1 MGVIQKQSISGTIYS
16 YLGVL
21 LGFITT
27 GWLFPRIL
35 STEEV
40 GLLRILVS
48 YSVLFAQFATLGI
61 NSVSVRLFPYF
72 RDPGK
77 KHHGFL
83 GLTLLV
89 GLVGF
94 ILSTGIYLLLK
105 PLFISNAAGKSTLFI
120 EYFYYVVPLILF
132 TLLFYLF
139 DTYFRVLYNAV
150 KGIVYKEVIQRVLIL
165 AAILLYF
172 FKVIDFEWLVIL
184 YVLAFVS
191 PALFLMGALIKDKKF
206 FIKPDL
212 NYIDHKM
219 AREMRNVAF
228 FGILASFSGVLVMN
242 IDVIMVNQYLGLAAA
257 GVYTIAFF
265 FGTFILVPMRTMG
278 KISSVVI
285 ADAWKIDDRKTIM
298 DIYRKS
304 SISLSIVG
312 FLLFIGIWGNL
323 DNIFH
328 IIGNNYTAGKYVI
341 LFIGLANLS
350 DLFMGVSPHIILNSK
365 HYRWLS
371 YLLFIFA
378 ILLIVTNI
386 LLIPRFG
393 ITGAALA
400 SLISKYIYNSLKFS
414 LLYKKFKFQPFNY
427 KHLEII
433 LFAFLAWYLSTFIP
447 VLNYFILDLVVRSLF
462 ISVAFLTPVY
472 FFKVS
477 EDINRKAQQILR
489 KLFMHT
495 NHS

>member
-27 GWLFPRIL
+27 GWLFPRVL
-35 STEEV
+35 STEQV

-61 NSVSVRLFPYF
+61 NSVSVKLFPYF
-72 RDPGK
+72 RDPDK

-83 GLTLLV
+83 GLTLIV
-89 GLVGF
+89 GLTGF
-94 ILSTGIYLLLK
+94 VLSTGIYLLLK
-105 PLFISNAAGKSTLFI
+105 PMFISHANEKSSLFLN
-120 EYFYYVVPLILF
+120 YFYYVVPLILF
-132 TLLFYLF
+132 TLLFSLF
-139 DTYFRVLYNAV
+139 DTYYRVLYNAV
-150 KGIVYKEVIQRVLIL
+150 KGIVYKEVVQRILIL

-172 FKVIDFEWLVIL
+172 FKLIDFQWLVIL
-184 YVLAFVS
+184 YVLAFIS
-191 PALFLMGALIKDKKF
+191 PALFLMGTLIKDKMF

-212 NYIDHKM
+212 NFIEKKM
-219 AREMRNVAF
+219 AREMFSVAF
-228 FGILASFSGVLVMN
+228 FGILASFSGVLVLN
-242 IDVIMVNQYLGLAAA
+242 IDVLMVNHYLGLAAA
-257 GVYTIAFF
+257 GIYTIAFF
-265 FGTFILVPMRTMG
+265 FGTLILVPMRTMG

-285 ADAWKIDDRKTIM
+285 ADAWKTDDRKTIM

-304 SISLSIVG
+304 SISLSVIG

-323 DNIFH
+323 GNIFY
-328 IIGNNYTAGKYVI
+328 IVGKDYTAGKFVI

-350 DLFMGVSPHIILNSK
+350 DLFLGVSPHIILNSK

-371 YLLFIFA
+371 YLLFVFA

-400 SLISKYIYNSLKFS
+400 SLISKYIYNSLKF
-414 LLYKKFKFQPFNY
+414 LFLYKKYKFQPFNY

-433 LFAFLAWYLSTFIP
+433 LFAFLAWYFSTFIP
-447 VLNYFILDLVVRSLF
+447 ALDHFILDLAVRSLF
-462 ISVAFLTPVY
+462 ISVAFLAPVY

-477 EDINRKAQQILR
+477 EDINQKVQQIFR
-489 KLFMHT
+489 KLFVRR
-495 NHS
+495 

>member
-21 LGFITT
+21 LGFITV

-35 STEEV
+35 STGQV

-48 YSVLFAQFATLGI
+48 YSVLFAQFASLGI
-61 NSVSVRLFPYF
+61 NSVSVKLFPYF
-72 RDPGK
+72 RNPEK

-83 GLTLLV
+83 GLALLV
-89 GLVGF
+89 SLAGF

-105 PLFISNAAGKSTLFI
+105 PLFISQASEKSSLFI
-120 EYFYYVVPLILF
+120 TYFYYVVPLILF
-132 TLLFYLF
+132 TLLFSIF
-139 DTYFRVLYNAV
+139 DTYYRVLYNAV
-150 KGIVYKEVIQRVLIL
+150 KGIVYKEVVQRLLIL
-165 AAILLYF
+165 TAILLYF
-172 FKVIDFEWLVIL
+172 FKLIDFQWLVIL
-184 YVLAFVS
+184 YILAFIS
-191 PALFLMGALIKDKKF
+191 PSLFLMGTLIRDKLF
-206 FIKPDL
+206 FIKPDFDF
-212 NYIDHKM
+212 IDKKM
-219 AREMRNVAF
+219 AREMTNVAF
-228 FGILASFSGVLVMN
+228 FGILASFSGVLVLN
-242 IDVIMVNQYLGLAAA
+242 IDVIMVNHYLGLGEA
-257 GVYTIAFF
+257 GIYTIAFF
-265 FGTFILVPMRTMG
+265 FGTLILVPMRTMG

-298 DIYRKS
+298 NIYRKS
-304 SISLSIVG
+304 SISLSVIG

-323 DNIFH
+323 GNIFQ
-328 IIGNNYTAGKYVI
+328 IVGKDYTTGKYVI

-350 DLFMGVSPHIILNSK
+350 DLFLGVSPHIILNSK

-386 LLIPRFG
+386 LLIPRYG

-400 SLISKYIYNSLKFS
+400 SLISKYIYNSLKF
-414 LLYKKFKFQPFNY
+414 LFLYKKFRFQPFNY

-433 LFAFLAWYLSTFIP
+433 LFAALSWYLSTFIP
-447 VLNYFILDLVVRSLF
+447 VLSHFILDLVVRSLF
-462 ISVAFLTPVY
+462 ISVVFLAPVY

-477 EDINRKAQQILR
+477 EDINQKARQLAGYFFVR
-489 KLFMHT
+489 R
-495 NHS
+495 

>member
-21 LGFITT
+21 LGFITV

-35 STEEV
+35 STGQV

-48 YSVLFAQFATLGI
+48 YSVLFAQFASLGI
-61 NSVSVRLFPYF
+61 NSVSVKLFPYF

-83 GLTLLV
+83 GLALLV
-89 GLVGF
+89 SLAGF

-105 PLFISNAAGKSTLFI
+105 PLFISQASEKSSLFI
-120 EYFYYVVPLILF
+120 TYFYYVVPLILF
-132 TLLFYLF
+132 TLLFSIF
-139 DTYFRVLYNAV
+139 DTYYRVLYNAV
-150 KGIVYKEVIQRVLIL
+150 KGIVYKEVVQRLLIL

-172 FKVIDFEWLVIL
+172 FKLIDFQWLVVL
-184 YVLAFVS
+184 YILAFIS
-191 PALFLMGALIKDKKF
+191 PSLFLMGTLIRDKLF
-206 FIKPDL
+206 FVKPDFDF
-212 NYIDHKM
+212 IDKKM
-219 AREMRNVAF
+219 AREMINVAF
-228 FGILASFSGVLVMN
+228 FGILASFSGVLVLN
-242 IDVIMVNQYLGLAAA
+242 IDVIMVNHYLGLGEA
-257 GVYTIAFF
+257 GIYTIAFF
-265 FGTFILVPMRTMG
+265 FGMLILVPMRTMG

-304 SISLSIVG
+304 SISLSVIG

-323 DNIFH
+323 GNIFH
-328 IIGNNYTAGKYVI
+328 IVGKDYTAGKYVI

-371 YLLFIFA
+371 YLLFVFA
-378 ILLIVTNI
+378 FLLIVTNI
-386 LLIPRFG
+386 LLIPRYG

-400 SLISKYIYNSLKFS
+400 SLISKYIYNSLKF
-414 LLYKKFKFQPFNY
+414 LFLYKKFRFQPFNY

-433 LFAFLAWYLSTFIP
+433 LFAAISWYLSTFIP
-447 VLNYFILDLVVRSLF
+447 VLSHFILDLVVRSLF
-462 ISVAFLTPVY
+462 ISVVFLTPVY

-477 EDINRKAQQILR
+477 EDINQKVRQVTDYIIR
-489 KLFMHT
+489 R
-495 NHS
+495 